1 MRALM
6 GWTLASS
13 LLILVVLVLR
23 ALLGRRIGAG
33 LRYALWAVVLVRLLV
48 PAALFHV
55 PVVPAALPLETGWTT
70 SEAVDRG
77 ALGPEDGGAAEG
89 ASASPGSWAG
99 TPVARRALL
108 WLWVAGTAAL
118 VAVLVGFNAVFA
130 RRLRRRRV
138 LLEAADYPVPVY
150 LVEGLPSPCLSGVVC
165 PAVYLPPET
174 AEDPGALRHVLAHEI
189 VHLRHGDQVWN
200 LLRSLALA
208 LHWWN
213 PLVWLAASLSRRDCE
228 LACDQGAL
236 RRLGEG
242 ERAAYG
248 RTLLALITGDPR
260 PRDLT
265 RWATTMAGGR
275 REVLERVIRIA
286 RTPERRRWA
295 EAAVMLVAALAAVCA
310 FGRLERRVSLPEADL
325 TFTLEESGLG
335 DVVRMEGTVGGA
347 TLCRGAFWYPEF
359 GEEGSVLSMVNPGFT
374 DGITGFVDAW
384 WADEEHTAVTL
395 TTRMT
400 AMLSSIAASGWWEFT
415 VDLEDG
421 TVISMVGYPT
431 HAGFSEE
438 EIWYHPSTISG
449 GEAVETAQIA
459 AVLLAE
465 AEAYYA
471 EAGAK
476 RG

>member
-1 MRALM
+1 
-6 GWTLASS
+6 
-13 LLILVVLVLR
+13 
-23 ALLGRRIGAG
+23 
-33 LRYALWAVVLVRLLV
+33 
-48 PAALFHV
+48 
-55 PVVPAALPLETGWTT
+55 
-70 SEAVDRG
+70 
-77 ALGPEDGGAAEG
+77 
-89 ASASPGSWAG
+89 
-99 TPVARRALL
+99 
-108 WLWVAGTAAL
+108 
-118 VAVLVGFNAVFA
+118 
-130 RRLRRRRV
+130 
-138 LLEAADYPVPVY
+138 
-150 LVEGLPSPCLSGVVC
+150 
-165 PAVYLPPET
+165 
-174 AEDPGALRHVLAHEI
+174 
-189 VHLRHGDQVWN
+189 
-200 LLRSLALA
+200 
-208 LHWWN
+208 
-213 PLVWLAASLSRRDCE
+213 
-228 LACDQGAL
+228 
-236 RRLGEG
+236 
-242 ERAAYG
+242 
-248 RTLLALITGDPR
+248 
-260 PRDLT
+260 
-265 RWATTMAGGR
+265 
-275 REVLERVIRIA
+275 
-286 RTPERRRWA
+286 
-295 EAAVMLVAALAAVCA
+295 MLVAALAVVCA

-347 TLCRGAFWYPEF
+347 TLYRGAFWYPEF

-438 EIWYHPSTISG
+438 EIRHHPSTISG
-449 GEAVETAQIA
+449 GEAVETARTA